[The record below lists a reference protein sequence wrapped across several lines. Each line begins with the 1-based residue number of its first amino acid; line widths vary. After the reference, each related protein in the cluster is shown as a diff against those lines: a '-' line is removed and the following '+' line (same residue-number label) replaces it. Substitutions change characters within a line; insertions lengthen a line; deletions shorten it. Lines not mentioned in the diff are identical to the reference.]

1 MFSGFSPLLMNSFC
15 QEGRDALVGTTA
27 WDSLCLLLDGAR
39 YASMGTRVEE
49 FFVEDV
55 VDVVDVVVVDEIREQ
70 WGPGEGLV

>member
-39 YASMGTRVEE
+39 YASMGARVEE

-55 VDVVDVVVVDEIREQ
+55 VNVAVVDEIREE